1 MRRLEQGE
9 IDSGAPQTGAL
20 YDPRFAKAYEKG
32 FRVVG
37 RLHSGSRN
45 STLTEA
51 QRRDAD
57 RVFGSVLAR
66 VDARC
71 DD

>member
-20 YDPRFAKAYEKG
+20 YDPKFAKAYEKG

-37 RLHSGSRN
+37 RLHSDSRN